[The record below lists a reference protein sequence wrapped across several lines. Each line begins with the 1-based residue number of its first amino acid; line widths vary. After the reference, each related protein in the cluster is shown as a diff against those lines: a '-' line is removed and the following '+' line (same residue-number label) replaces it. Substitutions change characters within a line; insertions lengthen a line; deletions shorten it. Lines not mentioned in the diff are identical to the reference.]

1 MTIDVQVDDRGS
13 TGREPDPSDLLVV
26 DNLTVTFPTDDGL
39 VKAVRGVSYTV
50 RAGDSLGIVGESGSG
65 KSVSSM
71 AVMGLLPKNA
81 RLTGSIKF
89 RGRELI
95 GLSEK
100 EFAQL
105 RGNKIAMIFQDPLT
119 SLNPVSTCRRTPPS
133 NAPSNCSASSAS
145 RSRSSGSTTIR
156 TNCRVAC
163 DSASSSR
170 SR

>member
-1 MTIDVQVDDRGS
+1 MRWTPGRQERDDDSPHEIAPQRALHDFLGAPVTIDVQVDDRGS

-50 RAGDSLGIVGESGSG
+50 RAGDSLGIVGESGSA

-100 EFAQL
+100 E
-105 RGNKIAMIFQDPLT
+105 
-119 SLNPVSTCRRTPPS
+119 
-133 NAPSNCSASSAS
+133 
-145 RSRSSGSTTIR
+145 
-156 TNCRVAC
+156 
-163 DSASSSR
+163 
-170 SR
+170 